1 LKAILKTATIQGIT
15 ISEARRQHNRQF
27 SKAVQSTLR
36 GLSRPVPT
44 PPLSDSASQQLAA
57 LQAEFKLFRE
67 TTIPSINAS
76 IQSLTQDLEETKEKF
91 VHFDVRFDSL
101 EKKQETN
108 STAQSARFDKLE
120 SLLGNLTNMLA
131 QNVGQSSSSPAI
143 TCDRRLLTGPP
154 SPESSIIN
162 IAYIYNVHRVY
173 YNKYSIIN
181 SSPSFIHPLGS
192 KYYTP
197 TPPEW
202 DHIETDDQ
210 Q

>member
-1 LKAILKTATIQGIT
+1 MKAILKTATTQGIT
-15 ISEARRQHNRQF
+15 IKEARLQHNRQF

-36 GLSRPVPT
+36 NPVRPVPT

-76 IQSLTQDLEETKEKF
+76 IQSLTRDLEETKEKF

-101 EKKQETN
+101 EVKQETY
-108 STAQSARFDKLE
+108 SSAQSARFDKLE
-120 SLLGNLTNMLA
+120 SLLGNLTNMLE
-131 QNVGQSSSSPAI
+131 QNVGQSSPSPAI
-143 TCDRRLLTGPP
+143 TRDSRLPIGPP
-154 SPESSIIN
+154 SPGGSIM
-162 IAYIYNVHRVY
+162 
-173 YNKYSIIN
+173 N
-181 SSPSFIHPLGS
+181 SSSSFFHPLGS

-197 TPPEW
+197 NPTEW
-202 DHIETDDQ
+202 DHIDTDDQ